1 MPPWMRFS
9 QIGLSMGLLYAQGDI
24 LVERVGDAEISG
36 HVIDCVT
43 RGSAIVAGGEKAGHY
58 HRVIGSVT
66 LFRDDALARD
76 IPAGLYTLH
85 LKVHSA
91 RARLRHDEHAPI
103 TLTRGSYRLRRQ
115 RQLEPTD
122 TGFYEQYGVLE
133 D

>member
-1 MPPWMRFS
+1 
-9 QIGLSMGLLYAQGDI
+9 MGRLCAQGDI
-24 LVERVGDAEISG
+24 LVERVGDVEICG
-36 HVIDCVT
+36 HVIECVT
-43 RGSAIVAGGEKAGHY
+43 HGSTVVAGGEKAGHY
-58 HRVIGSVT
+58 HSVIGSVT

-76 IPAGLYTLH
+76 IPPGLYTLH

-91 RARLRHDEHAPI
+91 RARLEHDEHAPI
-103 TLTRGSYRLRRQ
+103 TLRRGTYRLRRQ

>member
-1 MPPWMRFS
+1 LPQWVYCAS
-9 QIGLSMGLLYAQGDI
+9 QGDI
-24 LVERVGDAEISG
+24 RVERVRDAEISG
-36 HVIDCVT
+36 HVIECVT
-43 RGSAIVAGGEKAGHY
+43 HGSAVVAGGEKVGHH

-76 IPAGLYTLH
+76 ISAGLYTLH
-85 LKVHSA
+85 LQVHSA
-91 RARLRHDEHAPI
+91 NADLQHEEHAPI
-103 TLTRGSYRLRRQ
+103 TLTRGTYRLRRQ

>member
-1 MPPWMRFS
+1 
-9 QIGLSMGLLYAQGDI
+9 MGLLCAQGDI
-24 LVERVGDAEISG
+24 LVERVGDVEISG
-36 HVIDCVT
+36 HVIECVT
-43 RGSAIVAGGEKAGHY
+43 FGSAVVAGGEKAGHY
-58 HRVIGSVT
+58 HSVIGSVT

-85 LKVHSA
+85 LQVHSPC
-91 RARLRHDEHAPI
+91 ARLQHDEHAPI
-103 TLTRGSYRLRRQ
+103 TLERGTYRLRRQ

>member
-1 MPPWMRFS
+1 
-9 QIGLSMGLLYAQGDI
+9 MGLLCAHGDI
-24 LVERVGDAEISG
+24 LVERVGDAEVSG
-36 HVIDCVT
+36 HVIERVAY
-43 RGSAIVAGGEKAGHY
+43 GSAIVAAGEKAGHH

-85 LKVHSA
+85 LQVHSA
-91 RARLRHDEHAPI
+91 NARLQHEEHAPI
-103 TLTRGSYRLRRQ
+103 TLGRGTYRLRRQ

>member
-1 MPPWMRFS
+1 MAVLGKWNT
-9 QIGLSMGLLYAQGDI
+9 SMGLLCAQGDI
-24 LVERVGDAEISG
+24 LVERVRDAEISG
-36 HVIDCVT
+36 HAIECVT
-43 RGSAIVAGGEKAGHY
+43 HGSEVGHH

-66 LFRDDALARD
+66 LFRDDALARE

-85 LKVHSA
+85 IQVHSA
-91 RARLRHDEHAPI
+91 NADLQHEEHAPI
-103 TLTRGSYRLRRQ
+103 TLTRGTYRLRRQ

>member
-1 MPPWMRFS
+1 
-9 QIGLSMGLLYAQGDI
+9 MGLLCAQGDI
-24 LVERVGDAEISG
+24 LVERVGDVEISG
-36 HVIDCVT
+36 HVIERVT
-43 RGSAIVAGGEKAGHY
+43 DGSAVVAGGEKAGHF
-58 HRVIGSVT
+58 HTVIGSVT

-85 LKVHSA
+85 LQIHSA
-91 RARLRHDEHAPI
+91 RARLQHDEHAPI

-122 TGFYEQYGVLE
+122 TGFSEQYGVLE

>member
-1 MPPWMRFS
+1 MRLS
-9 QIGLSMGLLYAQGDI
+9 ENGLPMGLLYAQGDI
-24 LVERVGDAEISG
+24 LVERVGDVEISG
-36 HVIDCVT
+36 HIIDCVT
-43 RGSAIVAGGEKAGHY
+43 HASAIVAGGEKAGHY
-58 HRVIGSVT
+58 HRVMGSVT

-91 RARLRHDEHAPI
+91 RAHLQHDEHAPI
-103 TLTRGSYRLRRQ
+103 TLTRGSYLVRRQ